1 MADYVER
8 LASTRRALL
17 DLHKLLLTRERR
29 AYEREH
35 GPVSAGGLL
44 ELAINDSR
52 FAWLH
57 RISEI
62 VVRID
67 EMLEWRDLW
76 TDADAEWVLA
86 GALAL
91 LVPSPS
97 GTDFEQRY
105 DAALQD
111 DPHVVLAHRA
121 VIRAATGS

>member
-35 GPVSAGGLL
+35 GPVSAGSLL
-44 ELAINDSR
+44 ELAINDGR
-52 FAWLH
+52 FGWLH

>member
-1 MADYVER
+1 MPYRER
-8 LASTRRALL
+8 LVATRLALL

-44 ELAINDSR
+44 ELAISDQR

-67 EMLEWRDLW
+67 EMLEWQDLW
-76 TDADAEWVLA
+76 TDADAEWVLS
-86 GALAL
+86 GTRAL
-91 LVPSPS
+91 LVPSPA

-111 DPHVVLAHRA
+111 DPHIVLAHRA
-121 VIRAATGS
+121 VIKAATGG

>member
-1 MADYVER
+1 M
-8 LASTRRALL
+8 
-17 DLHKLLLTRERR
+17 
-29 AYEREH
+29 
-35 GPVSAGGLL
+35 SAGSLL
-44 ELAINDSR
+44 ELAINDGR
-52 FAWLH
+52 FGWLH

-86 GALAL
+86 GTRAL
-91 LVPSPS
+91 LVPSPE

-111 DPHVVLAHRA
+111 DPHIVLAHRA
-121 VIRAATGS
+121 VIRAAKGT

>member
-1 MADYVER
+1 MPDYVER
-8 LASTRRALL
+8 LASTRLALL

-35 GPVSAGGLL
+35 GPVSAGSLL
-44 ELAINDSR
+44 ELAINDGR
-52 FAWLH
+52 FGWLH

-86 GALAL
+86 GTRAL
-91 LVPSPS
+91 LVPSPE
-97 GTDFEQRY
+97 GTDLEQRY

-111 DPHVVLAHRA
+111 DPHIVLAHRA
-121 VIRAATGS
+121 VIRAAKGT

>member
-1 MADYVER
+1 VTTYHDR
-8 LASTRRALL
+8 LVSTRLALL

-35 GPVSAGGLL
+35 GPVGAGTLL
-44 ELAINDSR
+44 ELAIGDRR
-52 FAWLH
+52 FEWLH

-67 EMLEWRDLW
+67 QMLEWRDLW
-76 TDADAEWVLA
+76 TDADAEWVLS
-86 GALAL
+86 GIRAL
-91 LVPSPS
+91 LVPSAE

-105 DAALQD
+105 DAALQE
-111 DPHVVLAHRA
+111 DPHVVLAHRT